1 MNRQNS
7 ELGTVTAF
15 SFPKDLAMERSP
27 ATLEK
32 KEDISW
38 VLVIC
43 LSLCLTPSQVFSH
56 LLSI

>member
-1 MNRQNS
+1 MNKQNS
-7 ELGTVTAF
+7 ELGTITVF

-43 LSLCLTPSQVFSH
+43 LSLCLVSSQVFSH
-56 LLSI
+56 LLSM